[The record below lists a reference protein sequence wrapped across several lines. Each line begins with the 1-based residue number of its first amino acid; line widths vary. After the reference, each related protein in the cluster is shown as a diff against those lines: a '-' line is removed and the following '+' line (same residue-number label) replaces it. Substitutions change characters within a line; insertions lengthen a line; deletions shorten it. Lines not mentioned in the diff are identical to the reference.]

1 MVVSDTFINGYLN
14 DMVICQAYAKY
25 NHKIITKIISD
36 IVFNLY
42 RIKCTET
49 IQSVHNYIDF
59 RDNIIRK
66 GAIRSYVDEKMVIP
80 FNMRDGLAICE
91 GKSNDDWNCTALH
104 GTGRILARGK
114 AKELISMDEYIESM
128 KGIYTTSV

>member
-14 DMVICQAYAKY
+14 DMVICQAYTKY

-66 GAIRSYVDEKMVIP
+66 GAIRSYVGEK
-80 FNMRDGLAICE
+80 
-91 GKSNDDWNCTALH
+91 W
-104 GTGRILARGK
+104 
-114 AKELISMDEYIESM
+114 
-128 KGIYTTSV
+128 